1 MEKEYYIKINDWTK
15 VPVTEEIYRAYWR
28 QQWKET
34 KRRRI
39 RVDMEFSY
47 ELMVESGIDG
57 KCASMQKL
65 TEDIVMDKVLLELLM
80 EALDNLTSGERGLID
95 ALYFEERTERE
106 LSKKTGVPQKTI
118 NNRRKSALSKL
129 RKLLIEKVL

>member
-1 MEKEYYIKINDWTK
+1 
-15 VPVTEEIYRAYWR
+15 
-28 QQWKET
+28 
-34 KRRRI
+34 
-39 RVDMEFSY
+39 MEFSY